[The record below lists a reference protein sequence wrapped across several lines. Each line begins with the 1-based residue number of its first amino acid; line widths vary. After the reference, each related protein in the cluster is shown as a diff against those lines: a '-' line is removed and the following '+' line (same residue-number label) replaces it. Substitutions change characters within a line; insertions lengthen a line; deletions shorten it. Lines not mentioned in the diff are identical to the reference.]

1 MGVAVDAVDALYCL
15 DQASGEEI
23 WNNTAI
29 YGASTAVIADD
40 RLFVGTQ
47 IGNLTCVNA
56 SSGAILWSNAL
67 SGIRNT

>member
-1 MGVAVDAVDALYCL
+1 MGVAGDAVDALYCL

-29 YGASTAVIADD
+29 YGASTAAIADD

-67 SGIRNT
+67 AGIRNT